1 MNKLFTLAVLGIL
14 VSTGC
19 SNRNVVEVQEHKRYV
34 QPVWFTECKDSGSE
48 SNGWKFWSSTDYYYS
63 CGSGMSGF
71 ESAAHIKATQV
82 AKRNLADRLVGQVS
96 SGSKIIMTDTGDA
109 ENLTSSTSSEVS
121 IYNKIPDTFL
131 RDYAKTEKYSY
142 KRAGYY
148 HSFVMIKLRK
158 SDINRILGDG
168 E

>member
-63 CGSGMSGF
+63 CGSGMSL
-71 ESAAHIKATQV
+71 
-82 AKRNLADRLVGQVS
+82 NLQLI
-96 SGSKIIMTDTGDA
+96 SKQ
-109 ENLTSSTSSEVS
+109 
-121 IYNKIPDTFL
+121 
-131 RDYAKTEKYSY
+131 
-142 KRAGYY
+142 
-148 HSFVMIKLRK
+148 HKLQK
-158 SDINRILGDG
+158 EILQIDL
-168 E
+168 